1 MTAWFDD
8 PINPGNKYQ
17 LQYLGPNTD
26 TPHPA
31 YDLETP
37 FHTPLTAPLAGVV
50 KKADYQA
57 WGGEIFIQPDN
68 KNYPEYYFYHPD
80 VLEASVG
87 QHVNAGQEIALS
99 GGENPGYPGGQHPA
113 QQQYSTG
120 PHTHMGWFSGW
131 ETPPQ
136 TGMTIPYGPDPANL
150 LEFAQGSG
158 SGAASGFNVPSN
170 IYNAVHP
177 VAVKDN
183 VPDSI
188 WETVASV
195 ESNFN
200 PTASGDN
207 GTSFGLFQLHQG
219 GQLGGLTQAQAFD
232 PATNANTAM
241 PYIASAW
248 AALGPSFDASNATW
262 WEQFAAA
269 SGHPGGAP
277 GQAVTDAEAQKLQA
291 AYAQNNG
298 GANTAT
304 LAFNPLDPG
313 SWASTIAGALDPTK
327 WVNALLTPIEAQAGS
342 FFLRLGVGALGCV
355 LVVLGGVE
363 IVGALQETGS
373 SAFSGGGGGHQSA
386 KSNQAQKTPEKKKT
400 SETSKTKKA
409 PEKPEKEKEKKEDKK
424 KETVKKV
431 EAVAKVAAVA

>member
-17 LQYLGPNTD
+17 LSYLGPGTD

-37 FHTPLTAPLAGVV
+37 FHTPLTAPLAGKVV
-50 KKADYQA
+50 KSDYQA

-68 KNYPEYYFYHPD
+68 KSFPEYYFYHPD
-80 VLEASVG
+80 VLEVSAG

-99 GGENPGYPGGQHPA
+99 GGENAGYPGAQHPA
-113 QQQYSTG
+113 STEYSTG
-120 PHTHMGWFSGW
+120 PHTHLGWFTSW

-158 SGAASGFNVPSN
+158 SGSTSGFNVPSD
-170 IYNAVHP
+170 IFNAVHP
-177 VAVKDN
+177 IAQKDN
-183 VPDSI
+183 VPDPI

-195 ESNFN
+195 ESSFN
-200 PTASGDN
+200 PTAQGDN

-219 GQLGGLTQAQAFD
+219 GQLGSLTQAQAFD

-262 WEQFAAA
+262 WEQFAAQ

-291 AYAQNNG
+291 AYAQNAG
-298 GANTAT
+298 NTAT
-304 LAFNPLDPG
+304 LAFNPLDPS
-313 SWASTIAGALDPTK
+313 SWSSIFDPSK
-327 WVNALLTPIEAQAGS
+327 WVSALLTPVEAQAGS
-342 FFLRLGVGALGCV
+342 FFLRLGVGTLGIV
-355 LVVLGGVE
+355 LVVLGGIE
-363 IVGALQETGS
+363 IIGALKDTGN
-373 SAFSGGGGGHQSA
+373 SAFSGGGSGGGHKSGKTSQASQA
-386 KSNQAQKTPEKKKT
+386 KKASPTKQKT
-400 SETSKTKKA
+400 SQASKNKSVDSD
-409 PEKPEKEKEKKEDKK
+409 KKEV
-424 KETVKKV
+424 KEEKQKELKKKV
-431 EAVAKVAAVA
+431 ETVAKVAAVA